1 MEVLRVSESKDNIE
15 KIIDEI
21 NEHERLT
28 GRRVSYGEW
37 MFRTRGMN
45 VIVMPRRSVKKR
57 RNYTLWS
64 DEEIEKLK
72 KLVLEQRTTAEI
84 AKELKR
90 TNESVYKKIIT
101 VGLYDEWARA
111 QKFARRL
118 KK

>member
-1 MEVLRVSESKDNIE
+1 MSKPKDNID

-45 VIVMPRRSVKKR
+45 VIVMPKRSIKKR
-57 RNYTLWS
+57 RNYTPWS

-84 AKELKR
+84 AKELNR
-90 TNESVYKKIIT
+90 TMNSVYKKIIQD
-101 VGLYDEWARA
+101 GLYDEWARA
-111 QKFARRL
+111 QKLARRTRS
-118 KK
+118 

>member
-1 MEVLRVSESKDNIE
+1 MSESKDNIE

-37 MFRTRGMN
+37 MFKTRGMK
-45 VIVMPRRSVKKR
+45 VIVIPKRENKKR
-57 RNYTLWS
+57 RNYTPWS
-64 DEEIEKLK
+64 DAETERLK

-84 AKELKR
+84 AKELNR
-90 TNESVYKKIIT
+90 TMNSVYKKIIQD
-101 VGLYDEWARA
+101 GLYDEWTRA
-111 QKFARRL
+111 QLARRV